1 MNTPAPANSAPP
13 AGAGAR
19 RARYG
24 LSTLLLIAAATVVCL
39 LSAFLAARHAVRWDV
54 TATRQFSL
62 SPRTSAA
69 LRSLPENASII
80 ISAASDRLD
89 AASPGARRRV
99 VDLLTEM
106 EKSSRGRLSWSW
118 IDTAS
123 ASGHQRYAGVIADLA
138 ATRAADLAEQR
149 TQIESAAEAASQLPA
164 ALGRVSD
171 LLKQLASEP
180 AQPGASSREDL
191 ERQAGLVRTVAA
203 RVEPLSRA
211 LRDDAAFTVEGTSI
225 PGSDLARE
233 RAAALDESARV
244 LAAIAEF
251 AEKRDARPL
260 RDEAR
265 TAYDLAA
272 RAADTLA
279 RLRITDPLAA
289 ARIMQ
294 AGDAAL
300 VTSPRGTLAIDFA
313 ALFPQAADPA
323 AASGAISTTESLFT
337 TAFAGLSD
345 DAAPVAIFVHA
356 ENGRITDN
364 TGLTPAGRRAFAA
377 LFERMRL
384 SNIQPMEWPVATEA
398 LRPTPPASRPAVW
411 IVLGAPSR
419 AGVDPRIPS
428 TAADRAARVTK
439 LASALR
445 SLIDAGQNVLAC
457 ADASDLPGLGE
468 PDPIAAAL
476 EPLGIR
482 IATGFPLLRR
492 ESTPRGPATL
502 TYQVLR
508 DADPASPLGAAV
520 RGLSIVLPWAT
531 PIELVP
537 TPGITTTPLLRSPA
551 SDRAWG
557 ESQWLR
563 LRETVA
569 RGGTRPLD
577 ALLLADSPEPD
588 AARDRI
594 LAPGSAGWT
603 VAAAIER
610 TREGGARPQRIA
622 IVSSPA
628 WLDDAYT
635 QAADTVSGRRAMLF
649 PGNLELFESSL
660 RWLAGQ
666 DDRIAPGP
674 QTNDVPRIAPI
685 AEGTLTGLRWLIV
698 AGLPV
703 LILITGA
710 AWRVLRG

>member
-1 MNTPAPANSAPP
+1 
-13 AGAGAR
+13 
-19 RARYG
+19 
-24 LSTLLLIAAATVVCL
+24 V
-39 LSAFLAARHAVRWDV
+39 LSA
-54 TATRQFSL
+54 
-62 SPRTSAA
+62 
-69 LRSLPENASII
+69 
-80 ISAASDRLD
+80 
-89 AASPGARRRV
+89 
-99 VDLLTEM
+99 
-106 EKSSRGRLSWSW
+106 
-118 IDTAS
+118 
-123 ASGHQRYAGVIADLA
+123 IAD
-138 ATRAADLAEQR
+138 
-149 TQIESAAEAASQLPA
+149 
-164 ALGRVSD
+164 
-171 LLKQLASEP
+171 
-180 AQPGASSREDL
+180 
-191 ERQAGLVRTVAA
+191 
-203 RVEPLSRA
+203 
-211 LRDDAAFTVEGTSI
+211 
-225 PGSDLARE
+225 
-233 RAAALDESARV
+233 
-244 LAAIAEF
+244 F
-251 AEKRDARPL
+251 AEKREARPL

-265 TAYDLAA
+265 AAYELAA

-279 RLRITDPLAA
+279 RLRTTDPLAA

-313 ALFPQAADPA
+313 AIFPQSADPA
-323 AASGAISTTESLFT
+323 AAGDVLSAAESLFA
-337 TAFAGLSD
+337 TALAGLSD
-345 DAAPVAIFVHA
+345 DAAPIAVFVHA

-364 TGLTPAGRRAFAA
+364 SGLTPAGRRAFGA

-384 SNIQPMEWPVATEA
+384 SNIQPMEWPVATESI
-398 LRPTPPASRPAVW
+398 RPTPPANRPAVW

-428 TAADRAARVTK
+428 TAADRSARVTK
-439 LASALR
+439 LAAAIR
-445 SLIDAGQNVLAC
+445 SLIDANQNILVS

-468 PDPIAAAL
+468 ADPIAAAL

-482 IATGFPLLRR
+482 IDTGFPLLRR
-492 ESTPRGPATL
+492 ESTPRGPATI

-508 DADPASPLGAAV
+508 DAEAASPIGSAV

-531 PIELVP
+531 PIEL
-537 TPGITTTPLLRSPA
+537 TPAAGVTAAPLLRVPPGE
-551 SDRAWG
+551 RAWG

-588 AARDRI
+588 AARDRV
-594 LAPGSAGWT
+594 LPPGSAGWV
-603 VAAAIER
+603 VAAALER
-610 TREGGARPQRIA
+610 TREGGPRPQRITV
-622 IVSSPA
+622 VSSPA

-635 QAADTVSGRRAMLF
+635 QAAENVSGRRALLF

-674 QTNDVPRIAPI
+674 QTRDVPRIGPI

-703 LILITGA
+703 LVLITGA